1 MKIVLAVKNQG
12 PVPAFKTL
20 KKAAIHRVTKQ
31 PMVVSQG
38 KAKKWMA
45 NCTASFESQLFCLTR
60 IGDAETLTEP
70 QARSLTAS
78 SLPHDDSWEWIPEL
92 HVYAKLVKPGEE
104 GAHIIIEKL

>member
-12 PVPAFKTL
+12 PVPAL
-20 KKAAIHRVTKQ
+20 KNSKRSAQRKDGTMALFTQKKVKQ
-31 PMVVSQG
+31 
-38 KAKKWMA
+38 WMTS
-45 NCTASFESQLFCLTR
+45 CIASFESQLFCLTR

-78 SLPHDDSWEWIPEL
+78 SLPHDDSWGWIPEL